1 MKGAVSELMDQIYCD
16 RCGDELCTSVGTHP
30 ESTHE
35 ACREL
40 RKLEPP
46 RYCPQCKRRLIV
58 QVVPNGWKARCSAHG
73 PLA

>member
-1 MKGAVSELMDQIYCD
+1 MDQIYCD
-16 RCGDELCTSVGTHP
+16 RCGDELGAQP
-30 ESTHE
+30 ESAHG

-58 QVVPNGWKARCSAHG
+58 QVVPDGWNARCSAHG
-73 PLA
+73 ALA

>member
-1 MKGAVSELMDQIYCD
+1 MDQIYCD
-16 RCGDELCTSVGTHP
+16 RCGDELGTSLGTALGTPP